1 MDEIW
6 GESEAILAI
15 KSRLSR
21 AAKVNR
27 PILITGER
35 GTGKELAANRLHYL
49 SPRWQ
54 GPYLTLN
61 CAALNPGL
69 LESELFGYE
78 SGAFTGAG
86 RTRPGRFEAADGGTL
101 FLDEIS
107 HLSLA
112 AQAKI
117 LRVVEYGAFQRLG
130 SPREMRVDVRLV
142 SAANVDLWARA
153 EAGEFRPDLLD
164 RLSFEVIPLPP
175 LRERE
180 GDALRLAHLF
190 AARMAGELGL
200 DQTPAFTPAAAG
212 ALARHPWPG
221 NVRELKNTVE
231 RAVYAHPGPLLD
243 EGDLEFGPPRSPS
256 PPDHGPAGR
265 EAAPGP
271 AGREAAFKPAS
282 SEAVLKPAAEAG
294 SSRETAFPWD
304 EGEFDRRLA
313 ACALDLFQEALA
325 RARHN
330 QREAARLLGLTYHR
344 FRFLHKKYQ
353 EAFPGPELGP
363 QAPGAGGPYD

>member
-1 MDEIW
+1 
-6 GESEAILAI
+6 
-15 KSRLSR
+15 
-21 AAKVNR
+21 
-27 PILITGER
+27 
-35 GTGKELAANRLHYL
+35 
-49 SPRWQ
+49 
-54 GPYLTLN
+54 
-61 CAALNPGL
+61 
-69 LESELFGYE
+69 
-78 SGAFTGAG
+78 
-86 RTRPGRFEAADGGTL
+86 DGGTL

-117 LRVVEYGAFQRLG
+117 LRVVEYGSFQRLG
-130 SPREMRVDVRLV
+130 SPKEMRVDVRLV

-164 RLSFEVIPLPP
+164 RLSFEIIPLPP

-200 DQTPAFTPAAAG
+200 DQTPAFTPAAAA

-243 EGDLEFGPPRSPS
+243 EADLEFGPGFSIN
-256 PPDHGPAGR
+256 
-265 EAAPGP
+265 PGP
-271 AGREAAFKPAS
+271 SGRGDAPA
-282 SEAVLKPAAEAG
+282 
-294 SSRETAFPWD
+294 AFPWA
-304 EGEFDRRLA
+304 EGEFDRRTA
-313 ACALDLFQEALA
+313 AYALGLFQEALA

-344 FRFLHKKYQ
+344 FRFLNKKFQ
-353 EAFPGPELGP
+353 GALQGPE
-363 QAPGAGGPYD
+363 AGSERKK